1 MVKEFK
7 STVAAAI
14 LVALSVLALLALA
27 SACGD
32 DDDGGGGPTATPADT
47 TADGESEFD
56 VSMGDNFY
64 EIDGEQN
71 PIIGLA
77 PGAEVTFNLTNDGTA
92 IHNMRVAG
100 EDNSF
105 NTSDDAVSDPELMSA
120 GETGTLTWTAPPE
133 PGDHAYRCDFHPDD
147 MKSTISVE

>member
-7 STVAAAI
+7 STVAAAV
-14 LVALSVLALLALA
+14 LVALSVLALLPLA

-32 DDDGGGGPTATPADT
+32 DDNGGGGPTP
-47 TADGESEFD
+47 GGGGEFD
-56 VSMGDNFY
+56 FSMGDNFF
-64 EIDGEQN
+64 EFEGEQN
-71 PIIGLA
+71 PTITVA
-77 PGAEVTFNLTNDGTA
+77 AGAELTFNLTNDGTA

-147 MKSTISVE
+147 MKGTITVE